1 MASKMDKLRELKADN
16 ILTEEEMESVAG
28 GGQPA
33 YGTWGAD
40 SRFLNVLLGGDVID
54 RWGDGYANEIGN
66 KNKIID
72 AWARVGVTKTSSM
85 QGGHQFFVHN
95 RGTIRE
101 ASGYYIN
108 GQQVSA
114 QQAYAHAMKVTGKYL
129 PPASWNW

>member
-1 MASKMDKLRELKADN
+1 MDKLRELKADN

-28 GGQPA
+28 GGEAA

-54 RWGDGYANEIGN
+54 RWGDYKADYIEN
-66 KNKIID
+66 KYKIID
-72 AWARVGVTKTSSM
+72 AWARVGVTKTISG

-95 RGTIRE
+95 QCAPR
-101 ASGYYIN
+101 AVSGYYIN

-114 QQAYAHAMKVTGKYL
+114 QEAYAHAMKVTGKYL